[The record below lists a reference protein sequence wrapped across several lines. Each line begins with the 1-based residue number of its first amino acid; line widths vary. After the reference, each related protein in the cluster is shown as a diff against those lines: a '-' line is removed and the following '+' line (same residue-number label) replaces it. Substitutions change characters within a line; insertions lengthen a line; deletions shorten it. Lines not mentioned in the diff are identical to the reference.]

1 MGSHQ
6 PRNSAGNIVVT
17 SATRPL
23 LVWITLKLTNESTA
37 ARNPTNVPA
46 ATKASHRNPL
56 SIAISRHTTNA
67 SPSTRTLVVR
77 VAKHFTTARPTTLIF
92 APRIQLHSPPA
103 NDPPLR
109 KTQTRLLPKNLGGR
123 TKQVSLQNH
132 QPLLKR
138 RLQLQVLAGK
148 RIPFLSLQILSQAL
162 TRILLRCTDNIGHR
176 SGRDS
181 AATTEFKTGTI
192 FACPRSVPPLS
203 ANNSAASSRMLGRL
217 NNHI

>member
-1 MGSHQ
+1 MFKRVMGSHQ

-56 SIAISRHTTNA
+56 SIAISRNTTNA

-77 VAKHFTTARPTTLIF
+77 VAKRFTTARPSTLIF
-92 APRIQLHSPPA
+92 APRIQLHNPLQLVNA
-103 NDPPLR
+103 PPLR
-109 KTQTRLLPKNLGGR
+109 KTQTHQLPKNLGGR
-123 TKQVSLQNH
+123 TKQVSLQT
-132 QPLLKR
+132 QSPRQLLPLV
-138 RLQLQVLAGK
+138 QAGK
-148 RIPFLSLQILSQAL
+148 RIPFSSLQTLFL
-162 TRILLRCTDNIGHR
+162 VVKKTLLRCTDSTGHKFAA
-176 SGRDS
+176 DL

-192 FACPRSVPPLS
+192 FACR
-203 ANNSAASSRMLGRL
+203 R
-217 NNHI
+217 